1 MTIVGERKGSGPRP
15 AGDAVRAPYERLEF
29 VRETVRSAIAERPQ
43 AGRAE
48 LAAHLGDSLG
58 VAPGTALLALRTLER
73 EGAIVSHGPRRR
85 RSYVLPEPGPP
96 ILDGH
101 EALNGHRPGGRVD
114 GSLPGATQ
122 TPETEGAATSA
133 TGWVG
138 SSRLFGRPRR
148 RASRILAVALVTLG
162 ILGLAEA
169 ALTLLWKEP
178 FSALHTS
185 RAQSAL
191 AADLSEAQ
199 TLADAS
205 SNSARNQAELV
216 SYLHRRAKSLN
227 RETEAGSAL
236 GRLKIEKLDLNFVV
250 AQEASEESLTQGP
263 AHYDETPLPG
273 LRGNWTVGVAGHRTT
288 YEAPFRNIDD
298 LEQGDEVVLE
308 MPYARFTYK
317 VEGTEIVDA
326 DDTTIFRPESYDRL
340 ALTACH
346 PLYSDAQ
353 RIIAYAKLKRIEVEG
368 ANGRDSARNSRT
380 LAAG

>member
-1 MTIVGERKGSGPRP
+1 MRTIRERRAGGSHNG
-15 AGDAVRAPYERLEF
+15 ADAVGGGPDGRLEF
-29 VRETVRSAIAERPQ
+29 VRETARSAVVERPG
-43 AGRAE
+43 AGRTE
-48 LAAHLGDSLG
+48 LAASLGDSLG
-58 VAPGTALLALRTLER
+58 IAPATALLALRTLER
-73 EGAIVSHGPRRR
+73 EGALVSHGLGRR
-85 RSYVLPEPGPP
+85 RSYVLPEG
-96 ILDGH
+96 
-101 EALNGHRPGGRVD
+101 V
-114 GSLPGATQ
+114 S
-122 TPETEGAATSA
+122 TSA
-133 TGWVG
+133 TRRER